1 MHTPRRLPLLCLGLI
16 PIVVSCSTLT
26 SDTPRPSYPSSGPD
40 TPHAL
45 IIGLDGVRPD
55 CLRAA
60 GTPHL
65 DSLIA
70 AGTVTWDAF
79 AGGGAEVDSPTTQ
92 ATSSGPGWTS
102 TLTGVWRDKHGVHD
116 NSFGGADLVNYPH
129 LFGRIRAS
137 QPVATLVSLA
147 HWAPINEHLLRPFP
161 GMATLAVD
169 CESDL
174 EVAVLAVGQLDSANP
189 GVLFLHFD
197 DVDHA
202 GHAFGYS
209 TKVPEYLTSIEQVD
223 EQVGLVMEALQARE
237 RHTGERWLVMATTDH
252 GGMGTGHGGQSPD
265 ERTIW
270 MAARGPGVGQGVVSP
285 GPGHTAVARTVLQH
299 MLGVVP
305 KAWGLADA
313 KSFGLPVD

>member
-1 MHTPRRLPLLCLGLI
+1 L
-16 PIVVSCSTLT
+16 
-26 SDTPRPSYPSSGPD
+26 RPSYAPEE
-40 TPHAL
+40 PHAL

-55 CLRAA
+55 CLLAA
-60 GTPHL
+60 HTPNL

-70 AGTVTWDAF
+70 EGAFTWDAF
-79 AGGGAEVDSPTTQ
+79 AGGGSEAAAVTTQ

-102 TLTGVWRDKHGVHD
+102 ILTGVWRDKHGVYD
-116 NSFGGADLVNYPH
+116 NSFGGSDLVNYPH
-129 LFGRIRAS
+129 LFGRIRAAH
-137 QPVATLVSLA
+137 PDTELVSLA
-147 HWAPINEHLLRPFP
+147 HWAPINEHLLSPFP

-174 EVAVLAVGQLDSANP
+174 EVTVMALGQLDDANP

-209 TKVPEYLTSIEQVD
+209 ALVPEYLAAIELVD
-223 EQVGLVMEALQARE
+223 EQLGLVLEGLHARE
-237 RHTGERWLVMATTDH
+237 RETGERWLVMATTDH
-252 GGMGTGHGGQSPD
+252 GGLNTGHGGQSEA

-270 MAARGPGVGQGVVSP
+270 MVARGPGIRQGAVSP

-299 MLGVVP
+299 MLGEVP
-305 KAWGLADA
+305 EAWGLADEQA
-313 KSFGLPVD
+313 FGLAPQ